1 MTQPSHS
8 CTSTFAPVVVG
19 PPLRARPLERLF
31 AGRALAVW
39 AAAAIGWAGCILP
52 PEAPPT
58 APAGGKRLADAEV
71 RPLREAAAP
80 TKRHIGCALQ
90 PAQLHDDAFRKVAAA
105 QFDSLTPENQMKW
118 ETVEPQPGQFAFQ
131 AAEPLVTF
139 AAEHQMRVRGHTLIW
154 HSQLAPWV
162 KSRSGEALHAAMI
175 SHIQAV
181 VGHWKGR
188 VAQWDVVNEAL
199 ADGPSGRLR
208 ADSPFSGLGPT
219 FIDDAFLAAHQAD
232 PDAQL
237 FYNDYDIEGAG
248 TPKSDAAFALVRRLT
263 QAGIPVHGVGL
274 QMHVG
279 PRHWPA
285 APRIRANMERLASLG
300 VLVELTEMDVAV
312 GEIAGTIDQK
322 LDRQRVITHE
332 IVAACLAVEACSGI
346 TFWGL
351 SDRYS
356 WLNSPR
362 WGALR
367 GQLPHYPLP
376 FDSDYRAKPM
386 VAGILDAL
394 AGR

>member
-1 MTQPSHS
+1 MTQSFPSAARS
-8 CTSTFAPVVVG
+8 SAPSTSLWS
-19 PPLRARPLERLF
+19 PL
-31 AGRALAVW
+31 AGRPGRRLCLSVLA
-39 AAAAIGWAGCILP
+39 ACAAGCILP
-52 PEAPPT
+52 PEAKPL

-80 TKRHIGCALQ
+80 TKRHIGFAAQ
-90 PAQLHDDAFRKVAAA
+90 PAQLRDDAFRKVAAA
-105 QFDSLTPENQMKW
+105 HFDSLTPENQMKW

-131 AAEPLVTF
+131 AAEPLLAF
-139 AAEHQMRVRGHTLIW
+139 AAENHMRVRGHTLVW

-162 KSRSGEALHAAMI
+162 KRLSGEALHAAMLG
-175 SHIQAV
+175 HIQGV

-208 ADSPFSGLGPT
+208 ADSPFTALGPT
-219 FIDDAFLAAHQAD
+219 FIDDAFRAAHQAD

-237 FYNDYDIEGAG
+237 FYNDYEIEGVG
-248 TPKSDAAFALVRRLT
+248 TAKSDAAFALVKRLRE
-263 QAGIPVHGVGL
+263 AGVPVHGVGL
-274 QMHVG
+274 QMHVD
-279 PRHWPA
+279 PRRWPA
-285 APRIRANMERLASLG
+285 AERIRANIARFAALG

-312 GEIAGTIDQK
+312 GEIAGSIEQK
-322 LDRQRVITHE
+322 LDRQRTLTHD
-332 IVAACLAVEACSGI
+332 IVAACLAVDGCSGI

-351 SDRYS
+351 TDRYS

-376 FDSDYRAKPM
+376 FDADYRAKPM